1 MRSKKH
7 YMSNQNDDPPVKRIP
22 SNELRSEP
30 GAEELLKSPAMEPY
44 MDLAMALMGGKD
56 TTAAVAKLIELPLE
70 ERYVW
75 RVASALKWAF
85 ADLETLSVEADRKT
99 KSPKDQ
105 ARLDELLK
113 HRPLQ
118 FCLFLSALFGQK
130 EMEMLMVS
138 AIKNAR
144 LVAAQSGDSV

>member
-1 MRSKKH
+1 M
-7 YMSNQNDDPPVKRIP
+7 
-22 SNELRSEP
+22 EP
-30 GAEELLKSPAMEPY
+30 EAESLLESAAMEPY

-56 TTAAVAKLIELPLE
+56 TIPAIEKLTALPLE
-70 ERYVW
+70 DRYVW

-99 KSPKDQ
+99 MSPEDQ
-105 ARLDELLK
+105 TRLDELLK

-130 EMEMLMVS
+130 EMEALMVS
-138 AIKNAR
+138 AIRTAKM
-144 LVAAQSGDSV
+144 VAAQSEGEQE